1 LNTWSN
7 PPVFIYRKYYLFSVK
22 NPTEVQ
28 KGLEKPHLIE
38 YGPYVYREI
47 LEKKNL
53 HFTDDDKL
61 TYYPVSTLYFEP
73 SLSNGSESDLITFVN
88 IPAVVNRKKILF
100 SFEFIEFD

>member
-1 LNTWSN
+1 M
-7 PPVFIYRKYYLFSVK
+7 FIYRKYYLFSVK

-28 KGLEKPHLIE
+28 KGLEKPQLIE

-88 IPAVVNRKKILF
+88 INY
-100 SFEFIEFD
+100 